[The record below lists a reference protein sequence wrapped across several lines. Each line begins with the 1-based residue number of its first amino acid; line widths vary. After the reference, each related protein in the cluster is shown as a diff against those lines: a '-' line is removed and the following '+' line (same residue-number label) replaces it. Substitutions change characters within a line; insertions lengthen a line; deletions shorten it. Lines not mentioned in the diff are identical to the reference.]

1 MPYMNAMLAALTA
14 SDFRV
19 SGRFHSWKPP
29 RWFRLWMRWA
39 SRLGDGWVWLGAAL
53 LIPVAADSRP
63 IFSTF
68 VLVAAIANVAQVVLK
83 RGVKRRR
90 PIEYAARFA
99 FDEFSFPSGHSL
111 NAFALG
117 GVLAL
122 AFPLLAPVV
131 LFLSASI
138 ALSRVAQGYHF
149 LGDVIAGSLIGAVI
163 GGGTFLAV
171 IG

>member
-1 MPYMNAMLAALTA
+1 MNAMLAALTA
-14 SDFRV
+14 SDFRA

-39 SRLGDGWVWLGAAL
+39 SQLGDGWVWLGAAL
-53 LIPVAADSRP
+53 LIPVVHDSRP
-63 IFSTF
+63 VFSTF
-68 VLVAAIANVAQVVLK
+68 VAAAAVANVAQIILK

-111 NAFALG
+111 NAFAMG
-117 GVLAL
+117 AVLAL
-122 AFPLLAPVV
+122 AFPVLAPLV
-131 LFLSASI
+131 LFLAASI
-138 ALSRVAQGYHF
+138 AVSRVAQGYHF
-149 LGDVIAGSLIGAVI
+149 IGDVLAGSTIGAVI
-163 GGGTFLAV
+163 GLGCFWAL